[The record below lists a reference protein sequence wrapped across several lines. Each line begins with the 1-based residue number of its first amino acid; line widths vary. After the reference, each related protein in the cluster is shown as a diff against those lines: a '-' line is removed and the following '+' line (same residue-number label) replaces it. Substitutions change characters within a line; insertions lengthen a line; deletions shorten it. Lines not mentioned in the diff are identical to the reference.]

1 MLYIWHRTRLG
12 VKHAQGSDRG
22 RNPTWRVMNP
32 DERPSKRDAFTAF
45 LREGWVSLHLDARRT
60 GVAVPPAFANEPHL
74 VLQYGRNMPI
84 PIPDLEV
91 TEDGVSA
98 TLSFSRAPHR
108 THVPW
113 SSVYVVACTD
123 GRGIL
128 YYEDVPQEV
137 SLMPPGGGASP
148 AGPAPVRP
156 AVAPAPAEEVADEE
170 AEDEL
175 AVEAPPRSAR
185 RLRSVPAEAQP
196 SEAAAEVEPPMV
208 PATRRRRRPQLRLVK

>member
-1 MLYIWHRTRLG
+1 
-12 VKHAQGSDRG
+12 
-22 RNPTWRVMNP
+22 MNSG
-32 DERPSKRDAFTAF
+32 ERPSKRDAFVAF
-45 LREGWVSLHLDARRT
+45 LREGWVSLHLDARRS
-60 GVAVPPAFANEPHL
+60 GVVVPPSFGTEPHL

-91 TEDGVSA
+91 TDDGVTA

-137 SLMPPGGGASP
+137 SLMPPSGVVTAKS
-148 AGPAPVRP
+148 
-156 AVAPAPAEEVADEE
+156 AVAGAPGEAAPAEDDEE
-170 AEDEL
+170 EL
-175 AVEAPPRSAR
+175 ADSVPRDVR
-185 RLRSVPAEAQP
+185 RLRSVPADVDVRQEAP
-196 SEAAAEVEPPMV
+196 
-208 PATRRRRRPQLRLVK
+208 

>member
-1 MLYIWHRTRLG
+1 
-12 VKHAQGSDRG
+12 
-22 RNPTWRVMNP
+22 MNSG
-32 DERPSKRDAFTAF
+32 ERPSKRDAFSAF
-45 LREGWVSLHLDARRT
+45 LREGWVSLHLDARRA
-60 GVAVPPAFANEPHL
+60 GVVVPASFATEPHL

-91 TEDGVSA
+91 TDDGVSA

-137 SLMPPGGGASP
+137 SLMPPSG
-148 AGPAPVRP
+148 
-156 AVAPAPAEEVADEE
+156 AVAAKTAVAGAPSEAAPAEDDEE
-170 AEDEL
+170 EDL
-175 AVEAPPRSAR
+175 PASVPRDVR
-185 RLRSVPAEAQP
+185 RLRSVPADVDAHQEP
-196 SEAAAEVEPPMV
+196 PEVEIAAPQ
-208 PATRRRRRPQLRLVK
+208 ARRRRRPQLRLVK

>member
-1 MLYIWHRTRLG
+1 
-12 VKHAQGSDRG
+12 
-22 RNPTWRVMNP
+22 MNSG
-32 DERPSKRDAFTAF
+32 ERPSKRDAFTAF
-45 LREGWVSLHLDARRT
+45 LREGWVSLHLDARRS
-60 GVAVPPAFANEPHL
+60 GVAVPPTFATEPHL

-108 THVPW
+108 THIPW

-137 SLMPPGGGASP
+137 SLMPPAGAAVARP
-148 AGPAPVRP
+148 ASP
-156 AVAPAPAEEVADEE
+156 AVAPEPAEADEE
-170 AEDEL
+170 EDL
-175 AVEAPPRSAR
+175 PDDLPSDVR
-185 RLRSVPAEAQP
+185 RLRSVPAEVDAR
-196 SEAAAEVEPPMV
+196 EDLTEVDLTAATV
-208 PATRRRRRPQLRLVK
+208 RRRRRPQLRLVK

>member
-1 MLYIWHRTRLG
+1 
-12 VKHAQGSDRG
+12 
-22 RNPTWRVMNP
+22 MNSG
-32 DERPSKRDAFTAF
+32 ERPSKRDAFTAF
-45 LREGWVSLHLDARRT
+45 LREGWVSLHLDARRA
-60 GVAVPPAFANEPHL
+60 GVQVPQAFATEPHL

-91 TEDGVSA
+91 TDDGVTA

-137 SLMPPGGGASP
+137 SLMPPPGA
-148 AGPAPVRP
+148 AAARP
-156 AVAPAPAEEVADEE
+156 AVATAQAEQPEEEELSDGVPSEV
-170 AEDEL
+170 
-175 AVEAPPRSAR
+175 R
-185 RLRSVPAEAQP
+185 RLRSVPADVDAREDHTEVDDLTAP
-196 SEAAAEVEPPMV
+196 AA
-208 PATRRRRRPQLRLVK
+208 RRRRRPQLRLVK

>member
-1 MLYIWHRTRLG
+1 
-12 VKHAQGSDRG
+12 
-22 RNPTWRVMNP
+22 
-32 DERPSKRDAFTAF
+32 
-45 LREGWVSLHLDARRT
+45 RT
-60 GVAVPPAFANEPHL
+60 GVVVPQAFSAEPHL

-91 TEDGVSA
+91 TDDGVSA

-137 SLMPPGGGASP
+137 SLMPPPGTTA
-148 AGPAPVRP
+148 AAPRP
-156 AVAPAPAEEVADEE
+156 AVAAPRAE
-170 AEDEL
+170 
-175 AVEAPPRSAR
+175 
-185 RLRSVPAEAQP
+185 
-196 SEAAAEVEPPMV
+196 
-208 PATRRRRRPQLRLVK
+208 